1 MNSLLI
7 TALQEYLW
15 QNSNHN
21 LWRYKVNRTKT
32 SIVIESYV
40 QQQVSNQQLTDLWS
54 SILFNMLKWP
64 MGLCLHINVSMS
76 ITKKKSFW
84 ENISGSKRSKT
95 TVLLFV
101 RKQPVTDGGIIA
113 FAKFFLH
120 ISFWFMI
127 HCCRFICSSV
137 TSL

>member
-1 MNSLLI
+1 
-7 TALQEYLW
+7 
-15 QNSNHN
+15 
-21 LWRYKVNRTKT
+21 
-32 SIVIESYV
+32 
-40 QQQVSNQQLTDLWS
+40 
-54 SILFNMLKWP
+54 

-76 ITKKKSFW
+76 ITKKKSFQ
-84 ENISGSKRSKT
+84 ENISGSKWNKT

-120 ISFWFMI
+120 ISFWFMV

>member
-1 MNSLLI
+1 MKSLLI

-64 MGLCLHINVSMS
+64 MVLCLHINVSMS

-84 ENISGSKRSKT
+84 ENISGSKGSKT
-95 TVLLFV
+95 TVLLLI
-101 RKQPVTDGGIIA
+101 RKQPVTDGGITA
-113 FAKFFLH
+113 FAKFFVH
-120 ISFWFMI
+120 ISFWFMV

-137 TSL
+137 TAL

>member
-1 MNSLLI
+1 MKSLLI

-76 ITKKKSFW
+76 ITKKNSFW

-120 ISFWFMI
+120 ISFWFMV
-127 HCCRFICSSV
+127 HCCHFICSSV